1 MLAYEFYRLK
11 ALITLEQ
18 VNTTEWSKKIRILIS
33 KIAMIGCCKLSLYAN
48 AWWAYDLF
56 SARIETTCHV
66 NHFFDVLHWCNF
78 RVFIHAYS
86 LLPGEVLLVVASKRT
101 KLIQKQISS
110 MDVDKV
116 GSKRPLA
123 SKSVS
128 PISKALC
135 LSYKTST
142 AFPGFSPTR
151 PTELSTEPY
160 RRAGRREPWE
170 RGW

>member
-1 MLAYEFYRLK
+1 MSC
-11 ALITLEQ
+11 IDVISLE
-18 VNTTEWSKKIRILIS
+18 SRPL
-33 KIAMIGCCKLSLYAN
+33 
-48 AWWAYDLF
+48 
-56 SARIETTCHV
+56 
-66 NHFFDVLHWCNF
+66 NF

-86 LLPGEVLLVVASKRT
+86 LLPGEVLLVVVSKRT

-135 LSYKTST
+135 LSYKT
-142 AFPGFSPTR
+142 
-151 PTELSTEPY
+151 
-160 RRAGRREPWE
+160 
-170 RGW
+170 